1 MKKFPL
7 PVWII
12 LLGTLMFGL
21 SYFMTWPFLAIVLK
35 RDFDMSATQIGAVL
49 SVAAF
54 IGAGASLVSGNLSD
68 RFGRK
73 AIIIAANVIIAGAFA
88 IMASAST
95 AVWIIVG
102 AVLVVATRHIV
113 DPPTRALLT
122 DLTAD
127 KKARELAFH
136 LNYFMVNV
144 GATTGPFIALYLGIT
159 ARQST
164 FWVTTAVI
172 ATYTVALLA
181 ALWSVQNKHDSSEKT
196 HWSEVIQVLRKDTVF
211 LWLMIGSVLIAY
223 TYAQQDSTVVQY
235 LSDSLD
241 LEQAAFIFSFV
252 VAGNSATVVLAQFPL
267 LALLKNWSYD
277 ARIRFGVIG
286 FMMGFVIY
294 ALIPVDW
301 LLGWVIGTV
310 ILSVGEAVLFPTLN
324 LKTDQIA
331 PDHLK
336 GTYFGASNLYALGY
350 GLGPLV
356 GGIMIGAQTGNLLW
370 FLAAAV
376 CVVSLLAYARSGVL
390 YRQRSKRS
398 PQPPANAENG

>member
-1 MKKFPL
+1 MKQFPL
-7 PVWII
+7 AVWVV

-35 RDFDMSATQIGAVL
+35 RDFGMSATQIGMVL

-54 IGAGASLVSGNLSD
+54 IGAGSSLISGNLSD

-73 AIIIAANVIIAGAFA
+73 AIILSANIVIALAFA
-88 IMASAST
+88 IMASATT
-95 AVWIIVG
+95 ALWIIVG
-102 AVLVVATRHIV
+102 AVMVVATRHIV

-122 DLTAD
+122 DLTSD
-127 KKARELAFH
+127 KKTRELAFH
-136 LNYFMVNV
+136 MNYFMVNV

-164 FWVTTAVI
+164 FWVTAGVI
-172 ATYTVALLA
+172 AAYTVALFF
-181 ALWSVQNKHDSSEKT
+181 ALRHVKNKHENSEQT
-196 HWSEVIQVLRKDTVF
+196 HWREVAKVLRADRVF
-211 LWLMIGSVLIAY
+211 LWLMIGSILVAY
-223 TYAQQDSTVVQY
+223 TYAQQDSSVVQY
-235 LSDSLD
+235 LSHHLD
-241 LEQAAFIFSFV
+241 FEQAAFIFSFV

-267 LALLKNWSYD
+267 LALMKNWSYD

-286 FMMGFVIY
+286 FMLGFIIY

-301 LLGWVIGTV
+301 LLGWVLGTLV
-310 ILSVGEAVLFPTLN
+310 LSVGEAVLFPTLN

-350 GLGPLV
+350 GMGPLM
-356 GGIMIGAQTGNLLW
+356 GGIMIGANTGQLLW
-370 FLAAAV
+370 YVAAV
-376 CVVSLLAYARSGVL
+376 VCLVSLTAYARSGML
-390 YRQRSKRS
+390 FRQREQLPSELSKL
-398 PQPPANAENG
+398 

>member
-1 MKKFPL
+1 MKNFPL
-7 PVWII
+7 PVWVI

-35 RDFDMSATQIGAVL
+35 RDFGMSAAQIGGVL
-49 SVAAF
+49 SIAAF
-54 IGAGASLVSGNLSD
+54 IGAGASLISGNLSD

-73 AIIIAANVIIAGAFA
+73 AIIIGANVTIACAFA
-88 IMASAST
+88 IMASANT
-95 AVWIIVG
+95 ALWIIIG
-102 AVLVVATRHIV
+102 AVLVVSTRHIV

-122 DLTAD
+122 DLTSD

-164 FWVTTAVI
+164 FWVTAAVI
-172 ATYTVALLA
+172 ATYTIALLA
-181 ALWSVQNKHDSSEKT
+181 ALWHVKNKHDSSEKT
-196 HWSEVIQVLRKDTVF
+196 HWTEVVQVLRKDTVF

-223 TYAQQDSTVVQY
+223 TYAQQDSSVVQY
-235 LSDSLD
+235 LSNQLD

-277 ARIRFGVIG
+277 ARIRFGVTG
-286 FMMGFVIY
+286 FMLGFIVY

-301 LLGWVIGTV
+301 LIGWVIGTV

-350 GLGPLV
+350 GLGPLL
-356 GGIMIGAQTGNLLW
+356 GGLMIGAQTDNLLW
-370 FLAAAV
+370 WVAAAV
-376 CVVSLLAYARSGVL
+376 CLVSMAVYARSGLL
-390 YRQRSKRS
+390 YRQRLAQT
-398 PQPPANAENG
+398 PQ